1 MRLIVGP
8 LPAAVYWRRR
18 AMVLGALL
26 VAVLMITLV
35 VRGTGS
41 GGAQQPSA
49 NGTPSSAGV
58 SPASAA
64 GVPGGSPAASPS
76 DGVITPV
83 SELPP
88 SPSADAEGPGE
99 GEGDGETDPNA
110 CTDAEIKVT
119 AKPAQTTLKRGNDL
133 LITLLIKNTSNRT
146 CSRDVGADLQE
157 LRILKST
164 EKVWSSDDCGGPR
177 GHEVRSFPPA
187 HERSY
192 TVVWN
197 GHSSSACEKSIKRV
211 PDGPVPAAGEYRLY
225 ARVGTAIS
233 ASVTLKLT

>member
-26 VAVLMITLV
+26 AAVLMITLM

-49 NGTPSSAGV
+49 NGTPTSGA

-64 GVPGGSPAASPS
+64 GQPAGTPSTSPT

-83 SELPP
+83 SELTP
-88 SPSADAEGPGE
+88 SPTADAEGEGE
-99 GEGDGETDPNA
+99 GEGEGETDPNA
-110 CTDAEIKVT
+110 CADAEIKVT
-119 AKPAQTTLKRGNDL
+119 AKPAHTTLKRGSDL

-146 CSRDVGADLQE
+146 CTRDVGADLQE

-233 ASVTLKLT
+233 PSVTLKLT

>member
-26 VAVLMITLV
+26 AVVLMVTLA

-41 GGAQQPSA
+41 GGAQNTAATSSPTVSAPATEPS
-49 NGTPSSAGV
+49 V
-58 SPASAA
+58 
-64 GVPGGSPAASPS
+64 AASPS
-76 DGVITPV
+76 PDDVIAPASEV
-83 SELPP
+83 SA
-88 SPSADAEGPGE
+88 SPSTAETETEADPEQ
-99 GEGDGETDPNA
+99 
-110 CTDAEIKVT
+110 CTDSEIKVT
-119 AKPAQTTLKRGNDL
+119 AKAAQTTLKRGADL
-133 LITLLIKNTSNRT
+133 YITLLVKNVSERT
-146 CSRDVGADLQE
+146 CTRDVGADMQE

-164 EKVWSSDDCGGPR
+164 EKIWSSDDCGGPK
-177 GHEVRSFPPA
+177 GHEVRQFPPN

-197 GHSSSACEKSIKRV
+197 GKSSSACEKTAKRV
-211 PDGPVPAAGEYRLY
+211 PDGPVPPAGEYRLY

-233 ASVTLKLT
+233 PSVTLKLQ